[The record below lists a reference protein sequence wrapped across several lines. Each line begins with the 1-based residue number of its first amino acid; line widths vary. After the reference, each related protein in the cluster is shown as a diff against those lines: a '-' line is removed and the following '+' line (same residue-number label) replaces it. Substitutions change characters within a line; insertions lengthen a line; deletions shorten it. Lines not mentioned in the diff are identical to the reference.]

1 MNNMNQNQL
10 LRYIDAVS
18 LALDDVTL
26 FLDTHPNN
34 TEALEYYNTYKEK
47 RAQAVRDYTRS
58 FGPLNRYNV
67 TCNNEWQ
74 WNQGPWPWQGEV

>member
-1 MNNMNQNQL
+1 MNNMNQRQL

-26 FLDTHPNN
+26 FLDTHP
-34 TEALEYYNTYKEK
+34 TDTDAMEYYNMYKEK
-47 RAQAVRDYTRS
+47 RAQAVRDYSRS

-67 TCNNEWQ
+67 TCSNEWQ

>member
-1 MNNMNQNQL
+1 MNNMNQKQL
-10 LRYIDAVS
+10 LNYIDAVS

-26 FLDTHPNN
+26 FLDTHPRNQD
-34 TEALEYYNTYKEK
+34 ALDYYNTFKEK
-47 RAQAVRDYTRS
+47 RAQAVMDYTRF

-67 TCNNEWQ
+67 NSNSEWQ

>member
-1 MNNMNQNQL
+1 MNNMNQSQL

-26 FLDTHPNN
+26 FLDTHPHNK
-34 TEALEYYNTYKEK
+34 EAMEYYNSYKEK
-47 RAQAVRDYTRS
+47 RMQAVKDYTKYY
-58 FGPLNRYNV
+58 GPLNRYNV
-67 TCNNEWQ
+67 NCSNEWQ

>member
-1 MNNMNQNQL
+1 MNNMNQKQL
-10 LRYIDAVS
+10 LNYIEAVS

-26 FLDTHPNN
+26 FLDTHPRNRD
-34 TEALEYYNTYKEK
+34 ALDYYNAFKEK
-47 RAQAVRDYTRS
+47 RAQAVMEYTRS

-67 TCNNEWQ
+67 NSNNEWQ

>member
-1 MNNMNQNQL
+1 MNNMNQKQL

-26 FLDTHPNN
+26 FLDTHPSNA
-34 TEALEYYNTYKEK
+34 EALSYYNMCKEN
-47 RAQAVRDYTRS
+47 RAKAVQDYTRLY
-58 FGPLNRYNV
+58 GPLNRYHVNAR
-67 TCNNEWQ
+67 NEWK

>member
-1 MNNMNQNQL
+1 MNNMDQRQL

-26 FLDTHPNN
+26 FLDTHPKNA
-34 TEALEYYNTYKEK
+34 EALEYYSTLKEQRK
-47 RAQAVRDYTRS
+47 QAVKEYTKL

-67 TCNNEWQ
+67 TCGNEWQ

>member
-1 MNNMNQNQL
+1 MNNMNQKQL

-26 FLDTHPNN
+26 FLDTHPHNA
-34 TEALEYYNTYKEK
+34 EALEYYNIYKEK
-47 RAQAVRDYTRS
+47 RAQAVRDYTRF

-74 WNQGPWPWQGEV
+74 WNQSPWPWQGEV